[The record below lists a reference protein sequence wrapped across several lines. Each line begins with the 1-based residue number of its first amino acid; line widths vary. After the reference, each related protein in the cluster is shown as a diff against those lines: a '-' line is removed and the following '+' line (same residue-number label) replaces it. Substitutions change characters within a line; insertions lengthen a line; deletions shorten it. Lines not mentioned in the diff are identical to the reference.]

1 LTESETEY
9 IVHCIKHTFAKH
21 IVFQFNCTN
30 TLNDQLLENVH
41 MIMQPEIEGL
51 VQVAEIPAEKLEYDI
66 PGNIYVAFEQEDP
79 EELANVT
86 FTNTLRF
93 EIKDCDPTTGEADP
107 EGFEDEYQVEDIEV
121 TTSDYIRSSYV
132 SDFAGEF
139 EGLSDNEAIDTFA
152 LDKEKAH
159 NLKSACD
166 SIIDLLGM
174 QPLEGS
180 ESPKNNS
187 VHTLLLSGTFLD
199 GSKVLAKCRMT
210 FSTSTGVAFELAV
223 RSEDVNVS
231 QIVLLAIS
239 YKKEKE
245 K

>member
-1 LTESETEY
+1 
-9 IVHCIKHTFAKH
+9 
-21 IVFQFNCTN
+21 
-30 TLNDQLLENVH
+30 
-41 MIMQPEIEGL
+41 MIY
-51 VQVAEIPAEKLEYDI
+51 KL
-66 PGNIYVAFEQEDP
+66 F
-79 EELANVT
+79 LVT

-159 NLKSACD
+159 NLKSKKKQEYNSFCIKSFFFPFSFSIVAGACD

-210 FSTSTGVAFELAV
+210 FNTSTGVAFELAV

-239 YKKEKE
+239 
-245 K
+245 